1 MLCSG
6 YAGVSWSSVQSSV
19 YRKSKRWLQWSSV
32 SQCLWLCSSL
42 IPVFLIKDSQIDT
55 TYHNIN
61 SKNWER
67 NLWKSWCVF
76 VCLLGVFQ
84 RWKQRNR
91 WLPWGI
97 KAVQAGRMNQRRCS
111 IDLNLK
117 VTSVKGSEWVT
128 YCTVSFFVLGEYS
141 KSWRNQS
148 IFSLNVK
155 YKMAV
160 RAQFLL
166 TMGKHKCLGH
176 QNLPCSVRPKAF
188 WFSLSLL

>member
-67 NLWKSWCVF
+67 NLWKSWCEF

-91 WLPWGI
+91 WLPQSI
-97 KAVQAGRMNQRRCS
+97 KAVQAGHMNQRRCS
-111 IDLNLK
+111 IGLNLK
-117 VTSVKGSEWVT
+117 VRMLKVPSESLT
-128 YCTVSFFVLGEYS
+128 A
-141 KSWRNQS
+141 QS
-148 IFSLNVK
+148 
-155 YKMAV
+155 
-160 RAQFLL
+160 
-166 TMGKHKCLGH
+166 
-176 QNLPCSVRPKAF
+176 AF
-188 WFSLSLL
+188 LSLENIPSLEEIRTFFLWTWNTKWLWELNSYSP